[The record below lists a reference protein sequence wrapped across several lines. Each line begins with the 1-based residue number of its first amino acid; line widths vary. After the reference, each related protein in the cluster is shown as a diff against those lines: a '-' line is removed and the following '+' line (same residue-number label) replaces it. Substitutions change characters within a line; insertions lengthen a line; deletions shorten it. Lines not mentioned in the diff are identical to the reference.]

1 MSERVLAGCSYGGDC
16 PGVRVLASGDV
27 AVTGA
32 LPDGTEATVLVPA
45 AVFDQ
50 AARAWVGRRPWFPRV
65 RFDVGAVGCA
75 IAGAAVAQV
84 VQDFTGSA
92 GWGDVAGLPV
102 VVVGVLGLFWW
113 RRRAVRRG

>member
-1 MSERVLAGCSYGGDC
+1 MRERVLAGCTSSGNY
-16 PGVRVLASGDV
+16 PGARVLASGEV

-32 LPDGTEATVLVPA
+32 LPDGTEVTVTVPA

-50 AARAWVGRRPWFPRV
+50 AAREWVGRRRWFR
-65 RFDVGAVGCA
+65 RLGFHAEAVGWV
-75 IAGAAVAQV
+75 IAGFTVATV

-102 VVVGVLGLFWW
+102 VVLGVFGLFWW